1 MGGQTR
7 RLLHLSLLVAGGT
20 ALHVFEGL
28 LPALGALP
36 GAKLGLA
43 NLVTLLAL
51 TLYGP
56 GATWWVVSLR
66 VLLGSLLGGTLLTTT
81 FFLSL
86 AGAVGSTLVMML
98 AFHLGRG
105 ALSIM
110 GVSVLGAVAHNVS
123 QLLLAALLIH
133 HLGIFFYLPYLL
145 LFALPTGCFIGITA
159 SYVLRL
165 FPPAASSHR
174 WKKDPLRGVVPKA
187 WNM

>member
-1 MGGQTR
+1 MEGQTR

-28 LPALGALP
+28 LPALSALP

-51 TLYGP
+51 ALYGP
-56 GATWWVVSLR
+56 GATGWVVSLR
-66 VLLGSLLGGTLLTTT
+66 VLLGSLLSGTLLTTT

-86 AGAVGSTLVMML
+86 AGAVGSTLVMIL
-98 AFHLGRG
+98 AFRFGRG
-105 ALSIM
+105 TLSLLGI
-110 GVSVLGAVAHNVS
+110 SVLGAVAHNLS
-123 QLLLAALLIH
+123 QLLMAAFLIQ

-159 SYVLRL
+159 TYVLRI
-165 FPPAASSHR
+165 FPPAAHVVE
-174 WKKDPLRGVVPKA
+174 WKKAPLKGVVPKA